1 MSRNVINVTSVTS
14 ASVVCSDASHSHPTK
29 YYTKDQ
35 VDALIAAIEVDTLDP
50 KTFTGDDDIVL
61 LDFSRKSI
69 RLDSVADSVLTLP
82 IMTEDYDG
90 SKLRL
95 ILTGAGAG
103 TLLCQGDDTIW
114 NETDTQL
121 TGTTQYGSVDIEYVW
136 AEKMFICRTQG
147 SWGSE

>member
-1 MSRNVINVTSVTS
+1 MAANLVTVTSEIS
-14 ASVVCSDASHSHPTK
+14 AAIVVSSAAHSHPTK
-29 YYTKDQ
+29 YYTKDE
-35 VDALIAAIEVDTLDP
+35 VIALIAASGQIDP
-50 KTFTGDDDIVL
+50 KTFVGDDDIAF
-61 LDFSRKSI
+61 LDFTRESI
-69 RLDSVADSVLTLP
+69 RLDSAINSVLTLP
-82 IMTEDYDG
+82 IMIEDYDG

-114 NETDTQL
+114 NEIDTQL

-136 AEKMFICRTQG
+136 AIKTFICRTQG